1 MRVDQWFC
9 EFGDISSDKPAIIF
23 KDTIWS
29 YEKLNNAIIET
40 ASFLQKEGNLKI
52 GDRICFYGTNNPE
65 QIILLL
71 AASKIGVILSP
82 LNWRLANPEIE
93 FQVNH
98 SKPKMIFYHSRFKNN
113 LDLLNLNKNIEM
125 VAIDTLLGK
134 NKSLSERRKNLYK
147 INNIVDNNLP
157 VLLVYT
163 SGTTG
168 KPKGALLNQKAL
180 ICNAKMSHH
189 AHSLQSSDNVLVF
202 LPLFHVGGINILLM
216 PALFLGATVVL
227 QEKFDPEDATKAI
240 ENYQITHIITVPTV
254 LDQIINSKSWNET
267 KLSSLRAISIG
278 STNVPLSLIKKVHEY
293 NIPLIQIYGATE
305 TGPIAIYQTI
315 GDALISEGSIGKKG
329 LYCFV
334 RLVNEKL
341 EDVGC
346 GEPGQILIK
355 GDNILES
362 YWEDKTSTKDSII
375 DGWFLT
381 GDVAKV
387 DLDGNYWF
395 VDRIKNVIISGGENI
410 YPAELETLLSK
421 NQDLKEY
428 SIVGRKDEKWG
439 EVPVIV
445 AVRKNLNVL
454 PEEILKLFKGK
465 VANYKIPKDVLF
477 VKALPRNALGK
488 IVIDEVKELAI

>member
-113 LDLLNLNKNIEM
+113 LDLLNLNKNIEV
-125 VAIDTLLGK
+125 VAIDTSLGK
-134 NKSLSERRKNLYK
+134 NKSLIERRKNLYK
-147 INNIVDNNLP
+147 VNNIADNNLP

-227 QEKFDPEDATKAI
+227 QEKFDPEDK
-240 ENYQITHIITVPTV
+240 
-254 LDQIINSKSWNET
+254 INVS
-267 KLSSLRAISIG
+267 
-278 STNVPLSLIKKVHEY
+278 
-293 NIPLIQIYGATE
+293 
-305 TGPIAIYQTI
+305 
-315 GDALISEGSIGKKG
+315 
-329 LYCFV
+329 
-334 RLVNEKL
+334 
-341 EDVGC
+341 
-346 GEPGQILIK
+346 
-355 GDNILES
+355 
-362 YWEDKTSTKDSII
+362 
-375 DGWFLT
+375 
-381 GDVAKV
+381 
-387 DLDGNYWF
+387 
-395 VDRIKNVIISGGENI
+395 
-410 YPAELETLLSK
+410 
-421 NQDLKEY
+421 
-428 SIVGRKDEKWG
+428 
-439 EVPVIV
+439 
-445 AVRKNLNVL
+445 
-454 PEEILKLFKGK
+454 EILFLS
-465 VANYKIPKDVLF
+465 
-477 VKALPRNALGK
+477 
-488 IVIDEVKELAI
+488 

>member
-1 MRVDQWFC
+1 MRIDQWFF
-9 EFGDISSDKPAIIF
+9 EFGEISSDKPAIIF
-23 KDTIWS
+23 KDQIWS

-52 GDRICFYGTNNPE
+52 GDRICFYGPNNPE

-71 AASKIGVILSP
+71 ASSKIGVILSP

-125 VAIDTLLGK
+125 VAIDTSLGK
-134 NKSLSERRKNLYK
+134 NNSLSERRKNLYK

-202 LPLFHVGGINILLM
+202 LTLFHVGGINILLM

-227 QEKFDPEDATKAI
+227 QEKFDAEDAIKAI

-315 GDALISEGSIGKKG
+315 GDALISE
-329 LYCFV
+329 
-334 RLVNEKL
+334 
-341 EDVGC
+341 
-346 GEPGQILIK
+346 
-355 GDNILES
+355 
-362 YWEDKTSTKDSII
+362 
-375 DGWFLT
+375 
-381 GDVAKV
+381 
-387 DLDGNYWF
+387 
-395 VDRIKNVIISGGENI
+395 
-410 YPAELETLLSK
+410 
-421 NQDLKEY
+421 
-428 SIVGRKDEKWG
+428 
-439 EVPVIV
+439 
-445 AVRKNLNVL
+445 
-454 PEEILKLFKGK
+454 
-465 VANYKIPKDVLF
+465 
-477 VKALPRNALGK
+477 
-488 IVIDEVKELAI
+488 

>member
-9 EFGDISSDKPAIIF
+9 EFGGISSDKPAIIF
-23 KDTIWS
+23 KDHIWS

-52 GDRICFYGTNNPE
+52 GDRICFYGPNNPE

-98 SKPKMIFYHSRFKNN
+98 SKPKIIFYHSRFKKN
-113 LDLLNLNKNIEM
+113 LDLLNLNKNIEV
-125 VAIDTLLGK
+125 VAIDTSLGK
-134 NKSLSERRKNLYK
+134 NKSLVERRKNLYK
-147 INNIVDNNLP
+147 VNNIADNNLP

-189 AHSLQSSDNVLVF
+189 AHSLQPSDNVLVF

-216 PALFLGATVVL
+216 PALLLGATVVL
-227 QEKFDPEDATKAI
+227 QEKFDAEDAIKAI

-254 LDQIINSKSWNET
+254 LDQIINSKSWNEA

-278 STNVPLSLIKKVHEY
+278 STNVPMSLIKKVHEY
-293 NIPLIQIYGATE
+293 NIPIIQIYGATE
-305 TGPIAIYQTI
+305 TGPMAIYQTI
-315 GDALISEGSIGKKG
+315 EDALISEGSIGKKG

-334 RLVNEKL
+334 RLVNEEL
-341 EDVGC
+341 EDVGY

-387 DLDGNYWF
+387 DIDGYYWF

-421 NQDLKEY
+421 NLDLKEY

>member
-9 EFGDISSDKPAIIF
+9 EFGDISSKKPAIIF

-52 GDRICFYGTNNPE
+52 GDRICFYGPNNPE

-71 AASKIGVILSP
+71 AASKIGVILFP

-98 SKPKMIFYHSRFKNN
+98 SKPKIIFHHSRFKEN
-113 LDLLNLNKNIEM
+113 LDLLNLNKSIEM
-125 VAIDTLLGK
+125 VPIDTSMGN
-134 NKSLSERRKNLYK
+134 NKSLLERRKKLNT
-147 INNIVDNNLP
+147 IDNIADNNLP

-189 AHSLQSSDNVLVF
+189 AHSLQSCDNVLVF

-216 PALFLGATVVL
+216 PALLLGATVVL
-227 QEKFDPEDATKAI
+227 QEKFEVEDAIKAI
-240 ENYQITHIITVPTV
+240 EYFHITHIITVPTV

-267 KLSSLRAISIG
+267 DLSSLRTISVG
-278 STNVPLSLIKKVHEY
+278 STNVPLSLIKKFHDY
-293 NIPLIQIYGATE
+293 SIPIIQIYGATE

-315 GDALISEGSIGKKG
+315 EDALISEGSIGKKG
-329 LYCFV
+329 LNCFV
-334 RLVNEKL
+334 RLVNDEL
-341 EDVGC
+341 EDVGL

-355 GDNILES
+355 GENILES
-362 YWEDKTSTKDSII
+362 YWEDKTSTENSII

-410 YPAELETLLSK
+410 YPAELEILLSN
-421 NQDLKEY
+421 NQDLMEF

-439 EVPVIV
+439 EVPGIV
-445 AVRKNLNVL
+445 AVRKNLNIL
-454 PEEILKLFKGK
+454 PEEILNVFRGN
-465 VANYKIPKDVLF
+465 VANYKIPKDVVF
-477 VKALPRNALGK
+477 VKSLPRSALGK
-488 IVIDEVKELAI
+488 IIIDEVKELAV

>member
-9 EFGDISSDKPAIIF
+9 EFGGISSDKPAIIF

-29 YEKLNNAIIET
+29 YEKLKNAIIET

-52 GDRICFYGTNNPE
+52 GDRICFYGPNNPE

-98 SKPKMIFYHSRFKNN
+98 SKPKIIFYHSRFKNN
-113 LDLLNLNKNIEM
+113 LDLLNLNKNIEV
-125 VAIDTLLGK
+125 VAIDTSLGK
-134 NKSLSERRKNLYK
+134 NKSLVERRKNLYK
-147 INNIVDNNLP
+147 VNNIADNNLP

-189 AHSLQSSDNVLVF
+189 AHSLQPSDNVLVF

-216 PALFLGATVVL
+216 PALLLGATVVL
-227 QEKFDPEDATKAI
+227 QEKFDAEDAIKAI

-254 LDQIINSKSWNET
+254 LDQIINSKSWNEA

-278 STNVPLSLIKKVHEY
+278 STNVPLSIIKKVHEY
-293 NIPLIQIYGATE
+293 NIPIIQIYGATE
-305 TGPIAIYQTI
+305 TGPMAIYQTI
-315 GDALISEGSIGKKG
+315 EDALISEGSIGKKG

-334 RLVNEKL
+334 RLVNEEL
-341 EDVGC
+341 EDVGY

-387 DLDGNYWF
+387 DIDGYYWF

-421 NQDLKEY
+421 NLDLKEY

>member
-9 EFGDISSDKPAIIF
+9 EFGGISSDKPAIIF

-29 YEKLNNAIIET
+29 YEKLKNAIIET

-52 GDRICFYGTNNPE
+52 GDRICFYGPNNPE

-98 SKPKMIFYHSRFKNN
+98 SKPKIIFYHSRFKKN
-113 LDLLNLNKNIEM
+113 LDLLNLNKNIEV
-125 VAIDTLLGK
+125 VAIDTSLGK
-134 NKSLSERRKNLYK
+134 NKSLIERRKNLYK
-147 INNIVDNNLP
+147 VNNIADNNLP

-189 AHSLQSSDNVLVF
+189 AHSLQPSDNVLVF

-216 PALFLGATVVL
+216 PALLLGATVVL
-227 QEKFDPEDATKAI
+227 QEKFDAEDAIKAI

-254 LDQIINSKSWNET
+254 LDQIINSKSWNEA

-278 STNVPLSLIKKVHEY
+278 STNVPLSIIKKVHEY
-293 NIPLIQIYGATE
+293 NIPIIQIYGATE
-305 TGPIAIYQTI
+305 TGPMAIYQTI
-315 GDALISEGSIGKKG
+315 EDALISEGSIGKKG

-334 RLVNEKL
+334 RLVNEEL
-341 EDVGC
+341 EDVGY

-362 YWEDKTSTKDSII
+362 YWEDKASTKDSII

-387 DLDGNYWF
+387 DIDGYYWF

>member
-9 EFGDISSDKPAIIF
+9 EFGGISSDKPAIIF

-29 YEKLNNAIIET
+29 YEKLKNAIIET

-52 GDRICFYGTNNPE
+52 GDRICFYGPNNPE

-98 SKPKMIFYHSRFKNN
+98 SKPKIIFYHSRFKNN
-113 LDLLNLNKNIEM
+113 LDLLNLNKNIEV
-125 VAIDTLLGK
+125 VAIDTSLGK
-134 NKSLSERRKNLYK
+134 NKSLVERRKNLYK
-147 INNIVDNNLP
+147 VNNIADNNLP

-189 AHSLQSSDNVLVF
+189 AHSLQPSDNVLVF

-216 PALFLGATVVL
+216 PALLLGATVVL
-227 QEKFDPEDATKAI
+227 QEKFDAEDAIKAI

-254 LDQIINSKSWNET
+254 LDQIINSKSWNEA

-278 STNVPLSLIKKVHEY
+278 STNVPMSLIKKVHEY
-293 NIPLIQIYGATE
+293 NIPIIQIYGATE
-305 TGPIAIYQTI
+305 TGPMAIYQTI
-315 GDALISEGSIGKKG
+315 EDALISEGSIGKKG

-334 RLVNEKL
+334 RLVNEEL
-341 EDVGC
+341 EDVGY

-362 YWEDKTSTKDSII
+362 YWEDKASTKDSII

-387 DLDGNYWF
+387 DIDGYYWF

-421 NQDLKEY
+421 NLDLKEY
-428 SIVGRKDEKWG
+428 SIVGRKDGKWG

-477 VKALPRNALGK
+477 VQALPRNALGK
-488 IVIDEVKELAI
+488 IVIDEVKQLAI

>member
-9 EFGDISSDKPAIIF
+9 EFGGISSDKPAIIF

-29 YEKLNNAIIET
+29 YEKLKNAIIET

-113 LDLLNLNKNIEM
+113 LDLLNLNKNIEV
-125 VAIDTLLGK
+125 VAIDTSLGK
-134 NKSLSERRKNLYK
+134 NKSLVERRKNLYK
-147 INNIVDNNLP
+147 VNNIADNNLP

-189 AHSLQSSDNVLVF
+189 AHSLQPSDNVLVF

-216 PALFLGATVVL
+216 PALLLGATVVL
-227 QEKFDPEDATKAI
+227 QEKFDAEDAIKAI

-254 LDQIINSKSWNET
+254 LDQIINSKSWNEA

-293 NIPLIQIYGATE
+293 NIPIIQIYGATE
-305 TGPIAIYQTI
+305 TGPMAIYQTI
-315 GDALISEGSIGKKG
+315 EDALISEGSIGKKG

-334 RLVNEKL
+334 RLVNEEL
-341 EDVGC
+341 EDVGY

-362 YWEDKTSTKDSII
+362 YWEDKASTKDSII

-387 DLDGNYWF
+387 DVDGNYWF

-421 NQDLKEY
+421 NLDLKEY
-428 SIVGRKDEKWG
+428 SIVGRKDGKWG